1 MHLLN
6 INIHSCQHK
15 SYFIFSKN
23 VSLFDKWL
31 LRSVV
36 KKNPTTAMTAQRHR
50 CRQNQSNRNSEITT
64 LNFNLTASAFI
75 PSHMTQISP
84 EPALSAAEASSV
96 CPRPQRAAP
105 WTVEALSHNHHKWST
120 APQPKVLN
128 SLSGNN
134 HPTSCNV
141 GVQQRWLSGYSML
154 RQIFSKEV
162 S

>member
-6 INIHSCQHK
+6 INIHSCPHK
-15 SYFIFSKN
+15 SNLTSPKMCLCLT
-23 VSLFDKWL
+23 SDCWEAWW
-31 LRSVV
+31 
-36 KKNPTTAMTAQRHR
+36 KKKPTTAMTAQHHR

-75 PSHMTQISP
+75 PSHMTRISP
-84 EPALSAAEASSV
+84 EPALSAAEVSSV
-96 CPRPQRAAP
+96 CPRPQSAAP

-154 RQIFSKEV
+154 RLIFSKEV